1 MTEKKT
7 NIKEVDKLRDILLVE
22 TDLKFVKILV
32 GVLMKRVTEKAGE
45 ITPYPYG
52 SRKGHIS
59 IEAGLNKD
67 ILFSLRGMI
76 IWAAGIVLENE
87 HT

>member
-59 IEAGLNKD
+59 IEEGVKIPPPLINPLSAT
-67 ILFSLRGMI
+67 F
-76 IWAAGIVLENE
+76 V
-87 HT
+87 HV